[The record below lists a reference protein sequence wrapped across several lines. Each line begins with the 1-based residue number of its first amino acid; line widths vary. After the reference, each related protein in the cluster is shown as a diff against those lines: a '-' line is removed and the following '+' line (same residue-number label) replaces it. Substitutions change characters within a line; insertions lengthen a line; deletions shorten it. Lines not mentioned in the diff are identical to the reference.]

1 VSLRVSLR
9 SSNHVETAA
18 VISATSAATGYPV
31 ANVATPANPFTPYK
45 SAAAGAGQIITVD
58 HGSAK
63 PVEVVALIR
72 TNFLTAT
79 FQADDAATFNSA
91 AGAPQYTAALTC
103 AEALNGRYHG
113 WHRPAATVTRR
124 YNRIVIANQTPVA
137 TVPHAAGAP
146 FYLVGGLWL
155 GPLATVP
162 RDILM
167 DPDLERQ
174 EPVDDVALPSG
185 GRSRSLMGYPFL
197 TLTARRL
204 AEDQTDSKLD
214 AQLRAWLA
222 LDRAWG
228 EADVALVLPR
238 DLVAAD
244 AYVMRRLKGAAWT
257 WGRIW
262 SEGDLTLEEVA
273 Q

>member
-1 VSLRVSLR
+1 MSLRVSLV
-9 SSNHVETAA
+9 NHAATATLTA
-18 VISATSAATGYPV
+18 VSAASGYPV
-31 ANVATPANPFTPYK
+31 ANLASPSTPFNPYR
-45 SAAAGAGQIITVD
+45 SGAAGAGQIITID

-63 PVEVVALIR
+63 AVDVVALIR
-72 TNFLTAT
+72 TNFVTAT
-79 FQADDAATFNSA
+79 FDADDAATFNSA
-91 AGAPQYTAALTC
+91 AGSPQYTAALTC
-103 AEALNGRYHG
+103 AEALNSRYMG
-113 WHRPAATVTRR
+113 WHRPATTVTRR
-124 YNRIVIANQTPVA
+124 YNRITIANQTPVA
-137 TVPHAAGAP
+137 TVPHLAGAAY
-146 FYLVGGLWL
+146 YLLGGLWL

-174 EPVDDVALPSG
+174 EPVADEMLPSG
-185 GRSRSLMGYPFL
+185 GRSRSLMGYPFI
-197 TLTARRL
+197 TLTAKRL
-204 AEDQTDSKLD
+204 AEDAAASTLD
-214 AQLRAWLA
+214 TQLRAWLA

-238 DLVAAD
+238 DLVPSD

-273 Q
+273 N